1 VSHTIHAS
9 APTRIDLAG
18 GTLDIWPLCHLLDR
32 PAVTVNLAID
42 LRAHVWVEEREDRRL
57 EIVSEDRRETVRLR
71 IDEIRHDRLGLVTRM
86 VAWFGPGNGLS
97 IRTRNLAPAHAGLG
111 GSSALAIAL
120 AAALATLRGTHWE
133 GESFRQFVQNIETGL
148 LRTPTGYQDYYPPL
162 YGGLNLLEATPDGV
176 VSERLPDA
184 PAFLRRHLVLIDT
197 GIEHHSG
204 LTNWEVVRGF
214 LDGDDTVRAALN
226 EIAVCAERMH
236 EAIQTEDL
244 EGVAS
249 ALNDEWEQRRQ
260 LSSVVSNEPIERLIA
275 AAFDAGAL
283 AAKICGA
290 GGGGCLVL
298 VVQDASDSSVV
309 DAVVQAGGKAVPFQ
323 PDVSGL
329 TVE

>member
-1 VSHTIHAS
+1 MSPTIHAS

-32 PAVTVNLAID
+32 PAITVNLAID
-42 LRAHVWVEEREDRRL
+42 LRAHVWIEEREDRRL

-97 IRTRNLAPAHAGLG
+97 IRTRNHAPPHAGLG
-111 GSSALAIAL
+111 GSSALAVTL
-120 AAALATLRGTHWE
+120 GAALATLRVTHFE
-133 GESFRQFVQNIETGL
+133 GEAFRQFVQNIETGL

-162 YGGLNLLEATPDGV
+162 YGGLNVLEATPDGV
-176 VSERLPDA
+176 VSERLPGA
-184 PAFLRRHLVLIDT
+184 PAFLGKHLMLVDT

-214 LDGDDTVRAALN
+214 LDGDEHVRASLRS
-226 EIAVCAERMH
+226 IAGCADRMH
-236 EAIQTEDL
+236 EAILARDL
-244 EGVAS
+244 EGIAS
-249 ALNDEWEQRRQ
+249 ALNDEWKLRRK
-260 LSSVVSNEPIERLIA
+260 LSPVVSNERIEALVK
-275 AAFDAGAL
+275 AAFGAGAL
-283 AAKICGA
+283 GAKICGA

-298 VVQDASDSSVV
+298 VVDGDTDAIAQ
-309 DAVVQAGGKAVPFQ
+309 AVEAAGGRPVAFQ
-323 PDVSGL
+323 PDAVGL